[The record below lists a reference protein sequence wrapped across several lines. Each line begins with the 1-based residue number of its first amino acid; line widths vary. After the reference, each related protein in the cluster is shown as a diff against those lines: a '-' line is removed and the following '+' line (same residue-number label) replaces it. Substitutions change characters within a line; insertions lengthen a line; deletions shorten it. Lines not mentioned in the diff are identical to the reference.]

1 MRKHRIAT
9 FMCSA
14 LGLFGASGIAIA
26 DPVVRYE
33 CNILG
38 TPSQDPVGDREGHN
52 LVSFQYSCFGV
63 DGLMKGAVATSVSVT
78 EWDGPKGKNLSSVGV
93 HRLPGGLASAQLI
106 EGTSSV
112 VMRDGK
118 PAGSESSGKIV
129 IKLAS
134 GTLSAISGKTLNY
147 TVKPLGPNRFE
158 LDWTE

>member
-1 MRKHRIAT
+1 MPYRDVYVFYARAVRSI
-9 FMCSA
+9 
-14 LGLFGASGIAIA
+14 GIAIA

-38 TPSQDPVGDREGHN
+38 TPSQDPVGDRGGHN

-63 DGLMKGAVATSVSVT
+63 DGLLKGAVATGVSVT
-78 EWDGPKGKNLSSVGV
+78 EWDGPKGKNLSSIGV
-93 HRLPGGLASAQLI
+93 HRMAGGLALGRFV

-112 VMRDGK
+112 LMKDGK
-118 PAGSESSGKIV
+118 PVGLESSGKIA

-147 TVKPLGPNRFE
+147 TVKPLGLNRFE